1 MTYTFSCCDD
11 GAGKTTGSIIK
22 FDNVT
27 ILIDPGYFSEKV
39 SYSEAVKYWSNI
51 IGDVDIILLSQPT
64 IECLGAY
71 TFLYYNFISHFI
83 SRIQVYATLPVSN
96 LGRVSTIDLYV
107 SRGILGP
114 YDTNQ
119 LDLEDIEKSFDAINV
134 LKYSQLVDLRSK
146 YDGLTLFACNSGYA
160 PGGTIWCISTYSEK
174 LVYAYRWNHTR
185 DSILN
190 AASLLDNSG
199 KPLSSL
205 VRPSAVITNFD
216 KFGSSQ
222 PFRKRAKAFKDILKS
237 GLNSGGTVIIPTN
250 IGGEFLNLFV
260 LVHDFIYENS
270 KNNQYSRTPI
280 VLVSYSKARA
290 LTYAKSM
297 LEWFSSISSK
307 TWENRNQKSAF
318 DIGSNF
324 SVATPDELLNYKGSK
339 ICFVSN
345 VDTLIDEVLEKLS
358 GQTKITTILTTEKE
372 NISILEDMHNY
383 WEQYSKGDQNAKP
396 FEILDYKAKHKLK
409 SVVFEDLSNSEVDD
423 FSMAIERRKKKHHR
437 TEILTKKSL
446 KKGTSMLASANDNKN
461 TNTTEIKSEVDTS
474 DLDDIEDLEED
485 EDDEDDNEDDNLL
498 SILEDENKNDAGEQI
513 PVDIVIQQNS
523 NNKHKMFP
531 FHPPKLKKD
540 DYGII
545 TKFDKFIPIEAEE
558 DIIPIKRAL
567 DIDDGDDDTSDADYS
582 ASRLNTKRTRRD
594 QQDIDDGESK
604 FQDNI
609 DYLKSTTNPKRRVE
623 KQIEVNLDC
632 LVTVI
637 NLEGLVDMRST
648 SIIWPLFKTRKI
660 ISLGPSAMQNHQVVM
675 SLTRRDIDI
684 TQIEFNKEIEFNT
697 TIKAL
702 DIAISPELDMIL
714 NWQRISSHYTLAHV
728 IGRLVKESAH
738 STTSANAED
747 SQNINTNR
755 EKYIL
760 KPLNTHSA
768 VQTNGSLA
776 IGDVR
781 LIQLKQNL
789 NILHHTAEFR
799 GEGTLV
805 VDDKVIIRKVS
816 DSETII
822 DGNPSELFYSVK
834 KMVTDMLA
842 KI

>member
-11 GAGKTTGSIIK
+11 GSGKRSGSIIK

-27 ILIDPGYFSEKV
+27 ILIDPGWFSEKV
-39 SYSEAVKYWSNI
+39 TYSNAVKYWSNI
-51 IGDVDIILLSQPT
+51 ISEVDIILLSQPT
-64 IECLGAY
+64 TECLGAF
-71 TFLYYNFISHFI
+71 TLLYYNFISHFI
-83 SRIQVYATLPVSN
+83 SRIQVYSTLPVSN

-107 SRGILGP
+107 ARGILGP
-114 YDTNQ
+114 YQTNE
-119 LDLEDIEKSFDAINV
+119 LDLEDIEKAFDSINV

-160 PGGTIWCISTYSEK
+160 PGGSIWCISTYSEK

-190 AASLLDNSG
+190 AASLLDNTG

-205 VRPSAVITNFD
+205 IRPSAVITNFD
-216 KFGSSQ
+216 KFGSSL
-222 PFRKRAKAFKDILKS
+222 PFRKRAKAFKDIIKA
-237 GLNSGGTVIIPTN
+237 GLSSGGTVVIPAD

-270 KNNQYSRTPI
+270 RSNQYSKTPI
-280 VLVSYSKARA
+280 LLVSYSKARA

-307 TWENRNQKSAF
+307 TWESRNQKSAF
-318 DIGSNF
+318 DIGSMF
-324 SVATPDELLNYKGSK
+324 SVVTPDELLANNESK

-345 VDTLIDEVLEKLS
+345 VDTLIDEVLQKLS
-358 GQTKITTILTTEKE
+358 SKTKVTTVLTTE
-372 NISILEDMHNY
+372 NDNTSILNDMHNY
-383 WEQYSKGDQNAKP
+383 WNQNSRGDQNT
-396 FEILDYKAKHKLK
+396 ETYELLDYKVKQKLK
-409 SVVFEDLSNSEVDD
+409 SITLVDLPVNE
-423 FSMAIERRKKKHHR
+423 IEEFNDMIEKRKKKHHR
-437 TEILTKKSL
+437 TEILTKKGL
-446 KKGTSMLASANDNKN
+446 KKGGTAMLASVTDKKPESSTDILVEND
-461 TNTTEIKSEVDTS
+461 EE
-474 DLDDIEDLEED
+474 DLDDIEDI
-485 EDDEDDNEDDNLL
+485 EDDEDENEDDNLL
-498 SILEDENKNDAGEQI
+498 SILEDDNKAELGEKI
-513 PVDIVIQQNS
+513 PVDIIIQS
-523 NNKHKMFP
+523 NTSNKHKMFP
-531 FHPPKLKKD
+531 FQPPKQKKD

-545 TKFDKFIPIEAEE
+545 TKFDKFLPIEEE
-558 DIIPIKRAL
+558 EGIVPTKRTLNSA
-567 DIDDGDDDTSDADYS
+567 DGDDDTSDSEYVVPKMNA
-582 ASRLNTKRTRRD
+582 KRTKTD
-594 QQDIDDGESK
+594 HQNIEEEESK

-609 DYLKSTTNPKRRVE
+609 DYLQSTASPKKRVE
-623 KQIEVNLDC
+623 KQIVVNLEC
-632 LVTVI
+632 MITMI
-637 NLEGLVDMRST
+637 NLEGIVDIRST
-648 SIIWPLFKTRKI
+648 SIIWPLFKTRKMI
-660 ISLGPSAMQNHQVVM
+660 ALGPTEIQNEQIM
-675 SLTRRDIDI
+675 LSLSKKDIDI
-684 TQIEFNKEIEFNT
+684 TPIEFNKEIEFNT

-702 DIAISPELDMIL
+702 DIAISPELDIML
-714 NWQRISSHYTLAHV
+714 KWQRISSHYTLAHV

-738 STTSANAED
+738 NNTKSEE
-747 SQNINTNR
+747 SQNVSTAR
-755 EKYIL
+755 EKYLL

-789 NILHHTAEFR
+789 NDLHHTAEFR

-822 DGNPSELFYSVK
+822 DGKPSELFYSVK